1 MRDPRQK
8 QRQVLTCQNIKNL
21 SKIVIRQKQLRR
33 DMQGRGACGWSEAEG
48 TGREGKP
55 GIARLQ
61 MGFAP

>member
-1 MRDPRQK
+1 MDK
-8 QRQVLTCQNIKNL
+8 KA
-21 SKIVIRQKQLRR
+21 VI
-33 DMQGRGACGWSEAEG
+33 GTFSVGSACGWSGAEG

>member
-1 MRDPRQK
+1 
-8 QRQVLTCQNIKNL
+8 
-21 SKIVIRQKQLRR
+21 
-33 DMQGRGACGWSEAEG
+33 MQGRGACGWSEAEG